1 MLVIGIGSPDGGDD
15 TVGWTVAAALEGIC
29 DTALSTGE
37 PAELIERWR
46 HRDRVVLVDAVRGE
60 GSPGEITVVDLLSA
74 RPASRPA
81 SSSHGLGPI
90 EAVGRARAIDRL
102 PGSLT
107 LVGIE
112 ARTFAPGTGLSPAV
126 ERGAARAVEVI
137 SGWVAGGDPE

>member
-46 HRDRVVLVDAVRGE
+46 HQDRVVLVDAVRGE

-90 EAVGRARAIDRL
+90 EAVGLARAIDRL

>member
-15 TVGWTVAAALEGIC
+15 TVGWTVAAALAGIC

-74 RPASRPA
+74 RLASRPA

-90 EAVGRARAIDRL
+90 EAVGLARAIDRL